1 MNVKSVD
8 PRDCQWENTSPIY
21 RVYFWEHPSH
31 ASAEWRIT
39 DASSVHEV
47 LAWAHTRAGTHQTFQ
62 VWVEATTEH
71 GLGLMRL
78 SGGDDPTAT
87 TREP

>member
-1 MNVKSVD
+1 
-8 PRDCQWENTSPIY
+8 
-21 RVYFWEHPSH
+21 
-31 ASAEWRIT
+31 
-39 DASSVHEV
+39 VHEV